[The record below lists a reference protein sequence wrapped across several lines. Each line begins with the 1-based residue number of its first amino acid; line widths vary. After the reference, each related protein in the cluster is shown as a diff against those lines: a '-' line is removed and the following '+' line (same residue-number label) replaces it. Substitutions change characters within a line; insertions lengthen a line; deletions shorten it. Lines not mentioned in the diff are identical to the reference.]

1 MFCHKCG
8 QKSAE
13 GAAYCQK
20 CGAKL
25 IQDGAAAQV
34 ADESVN
40 VTSTI
45 PVKTPTSPAAKVST
59 AAQES
64 SAPKAAAPVSE
75 GAAEVC
81 DLLKENMSSCPAIK
95 AVTQAKNGTSI
106 KGTIRKYLI
115 IIAASGQAVF
125 VSSLAFP
132 FIILDWIAYGLI
144 VMLASNIGWD
154 FAEFGSIH
162 FEDYALMLALSLLI
176 GGLIKTI
183 TPFLGFK
190 EKEAISTYVSKIT
203 ESKGIVLA
211 AGTAKTKVFAARLA
225 ASIIP
230 ALVGVIILIFVM
242 MDNFGFGSGDVPAAA
257 FNNSASSTVENVS
270 EKSKTENSSEG
281 SQSMQ
286 WKAAYTSKV
295 RALAAEDF
303 ALQFALINL
312 TGSDIPALVA
322 DYSGYRVSVFI
333 WADETLVTVM
343 EDWAYGAMG
352 NHGYEYLPGGNV
364 IRNQN
369 SDQAGAIVYESYMT
383 MNDAHEVV
391 ALYDEA
397 LSFWFFKD
405 TNGNGTIDENEPFSE
420 EPYYYYGNTE
430 ITKEEYD
437 AYRIPGEYEWITGDK
452 SAEEIISQLNG
463 KNGTIPS
470 NYDDAYNIA
479 KAWLDAHPAM
489 ATPYAPTTIKE
500 ASDVMFVHNG
510 EEYYRFYLNG
520 YHWLDIL
527 VNSKTGELLCAVHEE
542 SDESTPPEILR
553 LDDYYNKYFNDVHPS
568 IGEVLYKGIPLSQFF
583 YLTIDDAVN
592 TFGAPTHEGYYE
604 GPVYVFNDEISFRF
618 DNLTGEIVFIET
630 SIPHILEINGTAL
643 GKNRANIINALG
655 TPTNEITF
663 YDEMANKNVYEMEYR
678 LNDYGIVLSIN
689 MPDADSEVELVV
701 LRKDYQSDEEYQES
715 SNNLDATSL
724 LTADGNTLS
733 VGSLVY
739 AKQNVFGISV
749 NYVRGYVT
757 AIDNAGTVSVQWDTL
772 LENQLWAFDECIIMS
787 DRNSPTGYSYYS
799 SASGKQIPLTGVNFK
814 LSANELYSK
823 IP

>member
-8 QKSAE
+8 SKSPE

-25 IQDGAAAQV
+25 IQDGAETQAT
-34 ADESVN
+34 DKSVN
-40 VTSTI
+40 VTTPI
-45 PVKTPTSPAAKVST
+45 AVITPTSPTAKVST
-59 AAQES
+59 AAQEY

-75 GAAEVC
+75 GATEVC

-115 IIAASGQAVF
+115 IIAASGQAVI

-132 FIILDWIAYGLI
+132 FIILDWMAYGLI

-154 FAEFGSIH
+154 FAEYGSIH
-162 FEDYALMLALSLLI
+162 FEDYVLMLALSLLI

-211 AGTAKTKVFAARLA
+211 SGTAKTKVFAARLA

-230 ALVGVIILIFVM
+230 ALVGAIILIFVM
-242 MDNFGFGSGDVPAAA
+242 MDNFGFGGGDVPAAA
-257 FNNSASSTVENVS
+257 FNNSASSIVENVS

-286 WKAAYTSKV
+286 WKAAYTNKV
-295 RALAAEDF
+295 QELAAQNDE
-303 ALQFALINL
+303 LQFALIDL
-312 TGSDIPALVA
+312 TESDIPALVA
-322 DYSGYRVSVFI
+322 DYSGYYVSVFI

-352 NHGYEYLPGGNV
+352 NHGYEYLPSGNV

-391 ALYDEA
+391 ALYDET

-430 ITKEEYD
+430 ISKEEYD
-437 AYRIPGEYEWITGDK
+437 TYRISGEYEWITGDQ

-463 KNGTIPS
+463 KNGTIPL
-470 NYDDAYNIA
+470 NGEDAYNIA
-479 KAWLDAHPAM
+479 KAWLNAHPAM
-489 ATPYAPTTIKE
+489 ATPYEPTTIKD

-520 YHWLDIL
+520 YYWLDIL
-527 VNSKTGELLCAVHEE
+527 VNSKTGELLCTVHEE
-542 SDESTPPEILR
+542 SDEPAEILR

-568 IGEVLYKGIPLSQFF
+568 TGEVLYKGIPLSQFF
-583 YLTIDDAVN
+583 NLTIDDAVN
-592 TFGAPTHEGYYE
+592 ALGAPTHEGYYE
-604 GPVYVFNDEISFRF
+604 GPVYVFNDELSFRF

-630 SIPHILEINGTAL
+630 RIPHILETNGIAL
-643 GKNRANIINALG
+643 GKKREEIINALG
-655 TPTNEITF
+655 TPTHEITF
-663 YDEMANKNVYEMEYR
+663 YDEMENKNVYKMEYS
-678 LNDYGIVLSIN
+678 LNEYGIVLSIQ
-689 MPDADSEVELVV
+689 MPHPDGEVELVV
-701 LRKDYQSDEEYQES
+701 IRKDYQSDEEYQES
-715 SNNLDATSL
+715 SNNIDPSSPLT
-724 LTADGNTLS
+724 TADGNTLS
-733 VGSLVY
+733 IGSLVY
-739 AKQNVFGISV
+739 AKQNVFGVSV

-757 AIDNAGTVSVQWDTL
+757 AIGNAGTVRVQWDTL
-772 LENQLWAFDECIIMS
+772 LENRLWAFDECTIVP
-787 DRNSPTGYSYYS
+787 DRTSPSGYSYYS
-799 SASGKQIPLTGVNFK
+799 NASGKQVPLAGVNFN